1 MPLMII
7 ALTLALASAAI
18 AGCMDAVPKDS
29 SINNSSIRFED
40 QRNITSAPVSLSVG
54 SGYYSSHPITY
65 ASGIGSNTKMADTSS
80 ATYLGHEVDLAHS
93 ISGAAEFMAS
103 SSSYSQYG
111 PEYSVSGSTA
121 TAHMK
126 IDENVTDGRV
136 HIGVLQGSSLP
147 GQGISGARTDPLIN
161 AWRSPSVEVDED
173 YIGTYHIYKNISLGS
188 DNVQRNSSE
197 SWLDCCKSSY
207 FAINRQYLPA
217 INADKVFNYKS
228 LQSFS
233 AGFSEV
239 P

>member
-29 SINNSSIRFED
+29 SFNNSSIRFED

-136 HIGVLQGSSLP
+136 HIGVLQGSSH
-147 GQGISGARTDPLIN
+147 
-161 AWRSPSVEVDED
+161 AWKSPSVEVDED
-173 YIGTYHIYKNISLGS
+173 YIGSYHIYKNISLDS

-207 FAINRQYLPA
+207 FDIDRQYLPA

-228 LQSFS
+228 LQSI
-233 AGFSEV
+233 AGSQCRNKNS
-239 P
+239 